1 MVRAM
6 QVTQALARLLPKL
19 ARLPGLPS
27 LAGERNLVR
36 DAWHVLHGMPGG
48 KALFSRLLGRMAPYS
63 GSIAATVVSLR
74 PGRAEVHMA
83 DRPRLRNHLESLHAV
98 ALVNLAELA
107 GNLALAYSLPDDAR
121 FIVSGIEIEYL
132 KKARG
137 EIVAIGECRV
147 PRSNARA
154 TYDVTVSL
162 RDAGGAE
169 VATALLRSLVGP
181 KVRRGD
187 APNVN

>member
-1 MVRAM
+1 M
-6 QVTQALARLLPKL
+6 QVTQALARLFPKL
-19 ARLPGLPS
+19 TRLPS
-27 LAGERNLVR
+27 LDGERNLVR
-36 DAWHVLHGMPGG
+36 DAWHVLHAMPGG
-48 KALFSRLLGRMAPYS
+48 KVLFSRLLGRMAPYS
-63 GSIAATVVSLR
+63 GSINAAVVSLV
-74 PGRAEVHMA
+74 PGRAEVHMQ
-83 DRPRLRNHLESLHAV
+83 DRPKLRNHLHSLHAV
-98 ALVNLAELA
+98 ALVNLAEMA

-154 TYDVTVSL
+154 TYDVSVSL
-162 RDAGGAE
+162 RDGNGAV
-169 VATALLRSLVGP
+169 VATAVLRSLVGP

>member
-19 ARLPGLPS
+19 ARLPGLPG
-27 LAGERNLVR
+27 LDGERNLVR
-36 DAWHVLHGMPGG
+36 DAWHVLHAMPGG

-63 GSIAATVVSLR
+63 GSIGATVVSLR

-137 EIVAIGECRV
+137 EIAAIGECRV

-154 TYDVTVSL
+154 TYDVAVSL

-169 VATALLRSLVGP
+169 VATAVLRSLVGP